1 MADEGQIP
9 EPVAVPK
16 PPDAAPV
23 APPVQTQVV
32 KTFDEAYVRD
42 LRAENKERRIKVDE
56 LQKALDESNAKLNSA
71 TAKLKDASFEAAFS
85 QSLGEYNPLYPDLV
99 MSKIDRTKIDLD
111 DSGAVKDRKQISEQ
125 LAEIAKQYP
134 ALFGSAQPTSPKID
148 AGAKGSNDQRGIN
161 INAGLRAMLQQ

>member
-1 MADEGQIP
+1 
-9 EPVAVPK
+9 
-16 PPDAAPV
+16 
-23 APPVQTQVV
+23 
-32 KTFDEAYVRD
+32 
-42 LRAENKERRIKVDE
+42 
-56 LQKALDESNAKLNSA
+56 
-71 TAKLKDASFEAAFS
+71 
-85 QSLGEYNPLYPDLV
+85 

-148 AGAKGSNDQRGIN
+148 AGAKGSNDQRGVD